1 MGGRLQDKVAIVTG
15 SGSVGPGWGNGKAMS
30 VLFAREGARVVGVDI
45 DAEAAAATQQIITDE
60 GGRGIVVVAD
70 VTRAADVERAV
81 AVALENHGRIDIL
94 VNNVGIA
101 IVGGPAELDEA
112 TWDRLMAVN
121 IKSAYLTC
129 HHVLPVMIRQH
140 AGAIVNN
147 ASVAVLGWAGVN
159 YGFYAASKG
168 AMVAMTRTMAIR
180 HAPDGIRANC
190 VLPGLMNTPLV
201 HAALTRVYGEDGD
214 IDNLIRTRDAQCPL
228 GHMGD
233 AWDTAY
239 ATLFL
244 ASDEARVHHRYRTR
258 GRWWAVGA
266 FRLAA
271 ARKRPSSFLAGAPR
285 RVVRHGPG
293 HKKSAEPLVP
303 RSIFLPPRVPSGR
316 HPEPGSR

>member
-1 MGGRLQDKVAIVTG
+1 MAGRLQDKVAIVTG

-30 VLFAREGARVVGVDI
+30 VLFARQGARVVGVDI
-45 DAEAAAATQQIITDE
+45 DAAAAAATQDIIDGE
-60 GGRGIVVVAD
+60 GGQAIAVVAD
-70 VTRAADVERAV
+70 VTSGADVERLV
-81 AVALENHGRIDIL
+81 ATALAAYGRIDIL

-101 IVGGPAELDEA
+101 VVGGPAELDEA
-112 TWDRLMAVN
+112 DWERVMRVN

-147 ASVAVLGWAGVN
+147 ASVAVRGWAGVN

-180 HAPDGIRANC
+180 HAPDGVRANC

-201 HAALTRVYGEDGD
+201 HAALTRVYGDEGD
-214 IDNLIRTRDAQCPL
+214 IDNLIRMRDAQCPL

-239 ATLFL
+239 AALFL
-244 ASDEARVHHRYRTR
+244 ASDEAKYITATELLVD
-258 GRWWAVGA
+258 GG
-266 FRLAA
+266 LS
-271 ARKRPSSFLAGAPR
+271 ARFA
-285 RVVRHGPG
+285 
-293 HKKSAEPLVP
+293 
-303 RSIFLPPRVPSGR
+303 
-316 HPEPGSR
+316 

>member
-1 MGGRLQDKVAIVTG
+1 MAGRLQDKVAIVTG

-30 VLFAREGARVVGVDI
+30 VLFARQGARVVGVDI
-45 DAEAAAATQQIITDE
+45 DAAAAAATQDIIDGE
-60 GGRGIVVVAD
+60 GGQAIAVVAD
-70 VTRAADVERAV
+70 VTSGADVERLV
-81 AVALENHGRIDIL
+81 ATALAAYGRIDIL

-101 IVGGPAELDEA
+101 VVGGPAELDENA
-112 TWDRLMAVN
+112 WERVMAVN

-147 ASVAVLGWAGVN
+147 ASVAVRGWAGVN

-201 HAALTRVYGEDGD
+201 HAALTRVYGAEGD
-214 IDNLIRTRDAQCPL
+214 IDNLIRKRDAQCPL
-228 GHMGD
+228 GRMGD

-239 ATLFL
+239 AALFL
-244 ASDEARVHHRYRTR
+244 ASDEAKYITATELLVD
-258 GRWWAVGA
+258 GG
-266 FRLAA
+266 LS
-271 ARKRPSSFLAGAPR
+271 ARFA
-285 RVVRHGPG
+285 
-293 HKKSAEPLVP
+293 
-303 RSIFLPPRVPSGR
+303 
-316 HPEPGSR
+316 